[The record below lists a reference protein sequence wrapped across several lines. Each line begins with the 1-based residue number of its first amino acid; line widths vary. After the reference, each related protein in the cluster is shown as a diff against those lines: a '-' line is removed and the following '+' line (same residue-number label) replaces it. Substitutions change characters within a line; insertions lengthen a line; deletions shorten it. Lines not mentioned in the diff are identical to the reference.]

1 MKTCP
6 VLIIFPVSHNFYQK
20 HILHIQEKDIHSTE
34 ATVLH
39 EAIVY
44 IIMMYFNTILSHKN
58 PKKNTIM
65 DTILQNI
72 KDLRNEFSVS
82 EFCVDGELS
91 NTGHNT
97 MERMDNIDSIRALQK
112 RYHQHLAETSNS
124 KENMALSS
132 ASEENCSYYTSETD
146 TRNTHQEYS
155 SNWLSKFYQ
164 KHRESQ
170 DSGHSSPD
178 DSRSPSPNSS
188 YSRICKSQSPTPVSS
203 DDGIDIGIEELVI
216 EEENRIL
223 RGKSP
228 VADNEWKMVASK
240 PKNGPKT
247 PGVTPYCPDRA
258 LCSKGNKC
266 KERHT
271 QKEKELFE
279 ARKTA
284 KTANDKEFSDT
295 KFRTELCNKV
305 NVPHNRKMCRFAHGV
320 EQLVCKTCSE
330 VGHKKEICPKEK
342 EKEKL
347 NVSGPLTGQ

>member
-1 MKTCP
+1 VSCSYH
-6 VLIIFPVSHNFYQK
+6 FPVSHNFYQK
-20 HILHIQEKDIHSTE
+20 HILHIQEKDTHSTE
-34 ATVLH
+34 TCIH

-44 IIMMYFNTILSHKN
+44 IIMMYFNTILSHNN
-58 PKKNTIM
+58 PTKNTIM

-91 NTGHNT
+91 NTGHGT
-97 MERMDNIDSIRALQK
+97 TEKLDNIDSIKALQI
-112 RYHQHLAETSNS
+112 RYRQHLAETSNS
-124 KENMALSS
+124 KETLALSPTP
-132 ASEENCSYYTSETD
+132 EDNCSYYSSETD
-146 TRNTHQEYS
+146 TRNQSEYQ
-155 SNWLSKFYQ
+155 SNWMSKFYQ
-164 KHRESQ
+164 RHRESQ

-178 DSRSPSPNSS
+178 DSRSSSPTST
-188 YSRICKSQSPTPVSS
+188 YSRILKSQSPTPVSS
-203 DDGIDIGIEELVI
+203 DDGIDIGIEDIVM
-216 EEENRIL
+216 EEELRIL

-228 VADNEWKMVASK
+228 VVDTEWQTVVGKTK
-240 PKNGPKT
+240 TGPKT
-247 PGVTPYCPDRA
+247 PGMTPYCEQRA

-266 KERHT
+266 KGRHT

-320 EQLVCKTCSE
+320 EQLVCKTCFE

-342 EKEKL
+342 EKL
-347 NVSGPLTGQ
+347 NMSSPLIGQ